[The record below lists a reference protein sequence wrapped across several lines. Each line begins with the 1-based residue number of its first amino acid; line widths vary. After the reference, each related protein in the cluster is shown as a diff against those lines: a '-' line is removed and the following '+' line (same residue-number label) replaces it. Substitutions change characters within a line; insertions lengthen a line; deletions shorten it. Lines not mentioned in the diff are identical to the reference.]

1 MATKKTSPKKTTA
14 SPRKVAPA
22 KKAAP
27 KNPRV
32 TKLVKAVEPKQ
43 APSQPVAP
51 KTNGLSEKI
60 KNPKLLIGL
69 GVIVLVVALV
79 YLFRSQF
86 VVAIVNG
93 QPISRTAFNTQL
105 EQQSGKD
112 VLNSLI
118 TKSLLDQYA
127 ASKHVSVSQSEID
140 SDTKKIEQQ
149 LSAQGQTLDQALA
162 ARGMTRSQFIDQ
174 LRLQKLVE
182 KLLGNNI
189 KVSDKEVQDY
199 IEQHKDQLG
208 DTSNMD
214 EIKAQVR
221 AQLEQDKLSSQAQQL
236 VAKLQ
241 KDAHITYFIN
251 L

>member
-14 SPRKVAPA
+14 SSKKPVSA
-22 KKAAP
+22 KKTAP

-32 TKLVKAVEPKQ
+32 IKTVKAVEPKKVV
-43 APSQPVAP
+43 SQLLTP
-51 KTNGLSEKI
+51 KQNGLSDKV

-69 GVIVLVVALV
+69 GVVILVVALV

-93 QPISRTAFNTQL
+93 QPISRNAFNTQL

-127 ASKHVSVSQSEID
+127 TAKHVSVSQSEID

-162 ARGMTRSQFIDQ
+162 ARGMTRSQFVDQ
-174 LRLQKLVE
+174 LRLQKLVQ
-182 KLLGNNI
+182 KILGNSI

-199 IEQHKDQLG
+199 IDQHKDQLG

-214 EIKAQVR
+214 QIKAQVR

-241 KDAHITYFIN
+241 KDAHITYFVN